1 MVTQIISNAL
11 ILFHIIP
18 VAPSFQ
24 EVVRDGET
32 GFLMKSNR
40 AMTIQSD
47 IAEILRRGD
56 LDEISAAGRKLICD
70 EYSFEAAVDRYRTI
84 LDSLSNSS

>member
-1 MVTQIISNAL
+1 
-11 ILFHIIP
+11 
-18 VAPSFQ
+18 
-24 EVVRDGET
+24 
-32 GFLMKSNR
+32 MKSNR